1 MRRAWWNCACVQLC
15 FWWGWWWCH
24 CAWPELFYYPLLPF
38 SLHGPLLLHHHCTLI
53 PLSMQCIASQAF
65 LLQQHLHFTAVPC
78 ICVLLH
84 STELTSLHFTE
95 LTLVA
100 LSAMGAL
107 YMLQRNTNFHAE
119 CLSCSKL
126 LQDMAHV
133 VYSASLVS
141 GRCEKGT
148 LYQARK

>member
-1 MRRAWWNCACVQLC
+1 MELCLCLCATLHLLGVVGVPLC
-15 FWWGWWWCH
+15 LAGTVLLSSPPFLPSW
-24 CAWPELFYYPLLPF
+24 ATAPPPPLHPH
-38 SLHGPLLLHHHCTLI
+38 SP
-53 PLSMQCIASQAF
+53 
-65 LLQQHLHFTAVPC
+65 FTAVHC
-78 ICVLLH
+78 ISTFFAAAAFTFHCSALH
-84 STELTSLHFTE
+84 LCFAPPHFTE

-141 GRCEKGT
+141 GRCEKVT

>member
-1 MRRAWWNCACVQLC
+1 MLVCNSASGGGGGGATVLGRNCSIILSSLSP
-15 FWWGWWWCH
+15 FMGH
-24 CAWPELFYYPLLPF
+24 CSSTTTAPSFPFQCSALHLKLFCCSSIYI
-38 SLHGPLLLHHHCTLI
+38 SL
-53 PLSMQCIASQAF
+53 QCLAF
-65 LLQQHLHFTAVPC
+65 VFC
-78 ICVLLH
+78 
-84 STELTSLHFTE
+84 STPPHFTE

-133 VYSASLVS
+133 VYSASLVA
-141 GRCEKGT
+141 GRCEKVT

>member
-1 MRRAWWNCACVQLC
+1 MCATLHLLGVVGVPLC
-15 FWWGWWWCH
+15 LAGTVLLSSPPFLPSW
-24 CAWPELFYYPLLPF
+24 ATAPPPPLHSCSP
-38 SLHGPLLLHHHCTLI
+38 
-53 PLSMQCIASQAF
+53 
-65 LLQQHLHFTAVPC
+65 FTAVHC
-78 ICVLLH
+78 ISSFFAAAAFIFHCSALH
-84 STELTSLHFTE
+84 LCFAPLHLVRFSTPPHFTE

-133 VYSASLVS
+133 VYSASLVA
-141 GRCEKGT
+141 GRCEKVT

>member
-1 MRRAWWNCACVQLC
+1 MLVCNSASGGGGGGATVFVLVCNCASAGVV
-15 FWWGWWWCH
+15 GCH

-84 STELTSLHFTE
+84 PTPLHFTE
-95 LTLVA
+95 LTLIA
-100 LSAMGAL
+100 LSAMGPCICYREIQTSTPNVCPVQNFFKTWHML
-107 YMLQRNTNFHAE
+107 YTLPP
-119 CLSCSKL
+119 L
-126 LQDMAHV
+126 LQAGV
-133 VYSASLVS
+133 
-141 GRCEKGT
+141 K
-148 LYQARK
+148 K